1 MEGNRLNYEKD
12 NKVSEFI
19 LPPMSEWD
27 NPGESSENKA
37 VASISRIKQKYRD
50 SVLLEIYESDRILHP
65 VSYFTFKYRCNLN
78 RIIPLF
84 ICVLCQ

>member
-27 NPGESSENKA
+27 NPGESSSKG
-37 VASISRIKQKYRD
+37 V
-50 SVLLEIYESDRILHP
+50 ESSFLYILHFL
-65 VSYFTFKYRCNLN
+65 S
-78 RIIPLF
+78 
-84 ICVLCQ
+84 